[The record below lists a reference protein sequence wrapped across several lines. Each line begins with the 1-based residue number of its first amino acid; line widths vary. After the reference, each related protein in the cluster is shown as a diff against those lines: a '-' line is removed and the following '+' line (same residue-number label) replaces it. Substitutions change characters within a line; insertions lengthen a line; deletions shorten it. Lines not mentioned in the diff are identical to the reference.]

1 MNPIFNKKETK
12 KCILLLFAFVAGLC
26 VLQGQNQQKFYI
38 KGQLKDKQNMQSMAF
53 ATVALRKTADST
65 LITGTASNIDGE
77 FSLESIPKGNY
88 CLIFSAIGYNRL
100 VKNIQLNDNYN
111 VGIIQ
116 LTENTVTL
124 GEVVVASDRIKA
136 KTEADKTIYYA
147 NKKMYEASETGA
159 DMLSYIPGVQT
170 DLMKNISLNGSQN
183 VVIQVDGKDRDRNF
197 LSQLS
202 PEQIDKVEVISSP
215 DSRYEAGVTGV
226 INIILKKSKKPGISG
241 HIHAEVPTSESVI
254 YLNPD
259 YSLNYSYNKLN
270 LYTSYDG
277 NLSYFDIIESSNRNF
292 KNDQGTTEILS
303 DQVVRQKY
311 WSHRFHLG
319 VDYLLNDKNKISF
332 YAYYNPYSSE
342 HDGNVE
348 LQVTGDKT
356 GDKYWSALK
365 KDNDI
370 NRSAFYSIYYKH
382 IFDKPGREIAFD
394 LSNSNFNAINSTT
407 YTSTLNV
414 PDNSATNQVNT
425 VKPKQNSVN
434 LKVDYSSPIADKIIV
449 DAGIKTKI
457 QSMLDRQSQGFK
469 YNEKTFA
476 LYGQVTYDY
485 SKFTLSAGIRGEESR
500 SGLTGSFNYN
510 LASLLPNA
518 SLSYKITPK
527 QNIKLYLK
535 RSVYRPNIYELN
547 PYTSEDDPY
556 SIESGNPNLKPEIQQ
571 DLSVEYSNSIGN
583 NFFSAQLFYKKRA
596 NAINHY
602 MFVND
607 TNIFETRIGNLGK
620 IQGVGIE
627 LSGALKLS
635 NAIALNPYFKLY
647 NIETTK
653 NDLAKQYD
661 ITNRQK
667 LVFESGLSAIVTFKY
682 DITASMQLQYS
693 SPNIQI
699 QETTFSDMLYFI
711 AVEKTFNKKFK
722 IGIKS
727 ALTFTFSKSFTY
739 HGNEFSG
746 NNFYSHS
753 QGDVMLS
760 AFPVWLSFR
769 YDFNFGKSSAQSNS
783 TKEDIYDMPKKGF

>member
-1 MNPIFNKKETK
+1 MKPIFEKRETK
-12 KCILLLFAFVAGLC
+12 KCILLLFAFVASLS

-38 KGQLKDKQNMQSMAF
+38 KGQLKDKQNMQAMAF

-65 LITGTASNIDGE
+65 LITGTASNMDGE
-77 FSLESIPKGNY
+77 FSLESISKGNY
-88 CLIFSAIGYNRL
+88 CLILSAIGYNR
-100 VKNIQLNDNYN
+100 VVRNIELNDNYN
-111 VGIIQ
+111 AGIIL

-124 GEVVVASDRIKA
+124 GEVVVVSDRIKA
-136 KTEADKTIYYA
+136 KSEADRTTYYV
-147 NKKMYEASETGA
+147 NRKMYEAAETGA
-159 DMLSYIPGVQT
+159 DMLNYIPGVQT

-183 VVIQVDGKDRDRNF
+183 IVIQVDGKERDRNF

-202 PEQIDKVEVISSP
+202 PDKIDKVEVISSP
-215 DSRYEAGVTGV
+215 DARYEAGVTGV
-226 INIILKKSKKPGISG
+226 INIILKKSKEPGISG

-259 YSLNYSYNKLN
+259 YSLNYSYDKLN

-277 NLSYFDIIESSNRNF
+277 NLSYFDIIENSNRNF
-292 KNDQGTTEILS
+292 QNDQGSTEILS

-319 VDYLLNDKNKISF
+319 LDYLFNDKNKISF
-332 YAYYNPYSSE
+332 YGFYNPYSSE
-342 HDGNVE
+342 HSGNVE
-348 LQVTGDKT
+348 LQVTGDNT

-370 NRSAFYSIYYKH
+370 NRSAFYSVYYKH
-382 IFDKPGREIAFD
+382 IFDKPGREVAFD
-394 LSNSNFNAINSTT
+394 LSYSNFNAINSTT
-407 YTSTLNV
+407 YTSTLSV
-414 PDNSATNQVNT
+414 PDNFLTNQVNT

-434 LKVDYSSPIADKIIV
+434 LKVDYSSPITNKIKF

-457 QSMLDRQSQGFK
+457 QSMQDRQSQGFK
-469 YNEKTFA
+469 YNENIFA
-476 LYGQVTYDY
+476 LYGQITYDY
-485 SKFTLSAGIRGEESR
+485 SKLTLSAGIRGEESM
-500 SGLTGSFNYN
+500 SGLRGSFNYN
-510 LASLLPNA
+510 LTSLLPNA
-518 SLSYKITPK
+518 SVSYKITPK
-527 QNIKLYLK
+527 QNIKLYL
-535 RSVYRPNIYELN
+535 RRTVYRPNIYELN

-571 DLSVEYSNSIGN
+571 DVSVAYSNSIGN
-583 NFFSAQLFYKKRA
+583 NYFSAKLFYKKRA

-635 NAIALNPYFKLY
+635 NAIALNPYVKLS
-647 NIETTK
+647 NIETQT
-653 NDLAKQYD
+653 NTLAQQYN
-661 ITNRQK
+661 INNRQK

-699 QETTFSDMLYFI
+699 QETTFSDALYVMG
-711 AVEKTFNKKFK
+711 VEKTFNKKFK

-727 ALTFTFSKSFTY
+727 ALTFSKSFTY

-753 QGDVMLS
+753 QGDVLLS

-769 YDFNFGKSSAQSNS
+769 FDFNSGKSSAQSNS

>member
-1 MNPIFNKKETK
+1 
-12 KCILLLFAFVAGLC
+12 
-26 VLQGQNQQKFYI
+26 
-38 KGQLKDKQNMQSMAF
+38 
-53 ATVALRKTADST
+53 
-65 LITGTASNIDGE
+65 
-77 FSLESIPKGNY
+77 
-88 CLIFSAIGYNRL
+88 
-100 VKNIQLNDNYN
+100 
-111 VGIIQ
+111 
-116 LTENTVTL
+116 
-124 GEVVVASDRIKA
+124 
-136 KTEADKTIYYA
+136 
-147 NKKMYEASETGA
+147 
-159 DMLSYIPGVQT
+159 
-170 DLMKNISLNGSQN
+170 
-183 VVIQVDGKDRDRNF
+183 
-197 LSQLS
+197 
-202 PEQIDKVEVISSP
+202 
-215 DSRYEAGVTGV
+215 
-226 INIILKKSKKPGISG
+226 INIILKKSKEPGISG

-259 YSLNYSYNKLN
+259 YNLNYSYNKLN

-277 NLSYFDIIESSNRNF
+277 NLSYFDIIENSNRNF
-292 KNDQGTTEILS
+292 QNDQGTTEILS
-303 DQVVRQKY
+303 NQVVRQKY

-319 VDYLLNDKNKISF
+319 LDYLFNDKNKISF
-332 YAYYNPYSSE
+332 YGFYNPYSSE

-348 LQVTGDKT
+348 LQVTGDNT

-370 NRSAFYSIYYKH
+370 NRSAFYSVYYKH
-382 IFDKPGREIAFD
+382 IFDKPGREIDFD
-394 LSNSNFNAINSTT
+394 LSYSNFNAINSTT
-407 YTSTLNV
+407 YTSTLSV
-414 PDNSATNQVNT
+414 PDIFLTNQVNT

-434 LKVDYSSPIADKIIV
+434 LKVDYSSPITDKIKF

-457 QSMLDRQSQGFK
+457 QSMRDRQSQGFNF
-469 YNEKTFA
+469 NENIFA
-476 LYGQVTYDY
+476 LYSQITYTNSNY
-485 SKFTLSAGIRGEESR
+485 TMSAGIRGEESM
-500 SGLTGSFNYN
+500 SGLTNSFNYN

-518 SLSYKITPK
+518 SVSYKITPK

-535 RSVYRPNIYELN
+535 RTVYRPNIYELN
-547 PYTSEDDPY
+547 PYISEGDPY
-556 SIESGNPNLKPEIQQ
+556 SLESGNPNLKPEIQQ
-571 DLSVEYSNSIGN
+571 DISVAYSNSIGN
-583 NFFSAQLFYKKRA
+583 NYLSAQLFYKKRA

-635 NAIALNPYFKLY
+635 NSIALNPYVKLS
-647 NIETTK
+647 NIETKT
-653 NDLAKQYD
+653 NTLAQQYN

-699 QETTFSDMLYFI
+699 QETTFSDAIYVM

-727 ALTFTFSKSFTY
+727 ALPFSKSFTY

-753 QGDVMLS
+753 QGDVKLS

-769 YDFNFGKSSAQSNS
+769 YDFNSGKSSVHRNS
-783 TKEDIYDMPKKGF
+783 TNEDIYDMPKKGF